1 MPSEDEEEFRDTEEE
16 VREVLGKA
24 ISCLPEIIN
33 LDPEPR
39 QVDLDEEASI
49 ASFMSTTCG
58 CHGRQ
63 GIWALFCKVYINPC
77 FLSCSKLRN
86 SELGL
91 AVMGQLLAGMA
102 TTSTARTTHHST
114 QL

>member
-39 QVDLDEEASI
+39 QVDLDKEASI

-58 CHGRQ
+58 CHSG
-63 GIWALFCKVYINPC
+63 GIWALLCKVYINPC
-77 FLSCSKLRN
+77 SLCSGIRL
-86 SELGL
+86 
-91 AVMGQLLAGMA
+91 
-102 TTSTARTTHHST
+102 
-114 QL
+114 